1 MEETWRAT
9 AAEDFWNQLVRDRAR
24 MFMRSRESMRRLRY
38 DNPEAKRMQRLFGD
52 VWREYDTNVYQ
63 LIAEAH
69 DENWDAEDEQKHA
82 VADEDKKEAAVN
94 KTNHDDLA
102 GTREESARER
112 LHELQ
117 GVVEESLG
125 VMEEEKGRRIRGL
138 LATVGGAEEEARQK
152 KEEEIGRG
160 RREGFYRRAGGT

>member
-117 GVVEESLG
+117 GLPFARERLL
-125 VMEEEKGRRIRGL
+125 EEEEEGPNGGKKSPQKAAQEEGTRRGRR
-138 LATVGGAEEEARQK
+138 
-152 KEEEIGRG
+152 GR
-160 RREGFYRRAGGT
+160 RREGFYRRAGGGT